1 MSKYVVALCCL
12 TLTFACSPGGGDRA
26 SQRVD
31 TARPLSAPS
40 SMSDAI
46 AAEGQRYQAHFA
58 SGQGFSVETLRARQA
73 WFTPQLY
80 QLMLADMSSTG
91 EIGYI
96 DFDPFTD
103 AQDDAASYAVGTARP
118 AHDTV
123 LVEVAVAFPPA
134 VGNGREQRRIT
145 LPMLRARA
153 GWQIANFVY
162 PDGDLAH
169 DLKREATPGHAVTA
183 KDSGTRD
190 ATQ

>member
-1 MSKYVVALCCL
+1 
-12 TLTFACSPGGGDRA
+12 
-26 SQRVD
+26 
-31 TARPLSAPS
+31 
-40 SMSDAI
+40 MSDAI
-46 AAEGQRYQAHFA
+46 AAVGKRYQAHFA
-58 SGQGFSVETLRARQA
+58 AGQGFSVDTLRARQG

-103 AQDDAASYAVGTARP
+103 AQDDAASYTVGRARA

-134 VGNGREQRRIT
+134 VGNGHEQRRIT

-162 PDGDLAH
+162 PDRDLAH
-169 DLKREATPGHAVTA
+169 DLKSEATPAHAATA
-183 KDSGTRD
+183 KESGTRD
-190 ATQ
+190 ANR

>member
-1 MSKYVVALCCL
+1 MA
-12 TLTFACSPGGGDRA
+12 
-26 SQRVD
+26 
-31 TARPLSAPS
+31 
-40 SMSDAI
+40 DAI
-46 AAEGQRYQAHFA
+46 AAVEQRYHAHFA
-58 SGQGFSVETLRARQA
+58 SGQGFSVDTLRARQA

-103 AQDDAASYAVGTARP
+103 AQDDAATYTVGTARS

-123 LVEVAVAFPPA
+123 FVQVAVAFPRA
-134 VGNGREQRRIT
+134 VGNGHEQRRIT
-145 LPMLRARA
+145 LPMLRADA

-162 PDGDLAH
+162 PERDLAH
-169 DLKREATPGHAVTA
+169 DLKRTQRP
-183 KDSGTRD
+183 